1 MNYVRLMILFFMG
14 EHPGLVLAGTQLD
27 IQIQAM
33 AGYGLCP
40 FSCFFLATRFL
51 GDGHGSLQIEDLF
64 PAFLPGDLRN
74 PSGVDDFF
82 SRESSIF
89 HT

>member
-1 MNYVRLMILFFMG
+1 MG

-82 SRESSIF
+82 QENHRFSTHEF
-89 HT
+89 AGKQVLFP